1 MTAPEPIN
9 AERFLAGL
17 LGEVRSDKNG
27 GGTGGAGAPVAN
39 QRLVTRFGA
48 PGPRGTRGADASAP
62 DLRPQ
67 RPQPQGRTNGMQPIE
82 KTGLPPAPP
91 VPPQKERLGRRP
103 WPHRYAGHVA
113 ALAGDRAVAFVS
125 GEVLAATAHIRTAWD
140 WLADNDPP
148 VGTYTE
154 EECQERLSRAR
165 AALTAHG
172 VPPAIPLEA
181 LDRHHC
187 ARLRAEGALIALDAL
202 AERVAV
208 MREAPEYP
216 TLDAAFAAALED
228 VRGRYTHDKT

>member
-1 MTAPEPIN
+1 MTAPAPVLEVIRAATGQGVALSVTPDARLH
-9 AERFLAGL
+9 AEGPKEALERHLPTLRARKPEIIAAL
-17 LGEVRSDKNG
+17 KARHAH
-27 GGTGGAGAPVAN
+27 GAGP
-39 QRLVTRFGA
+39 T
-48 PGPRGTRGADASAP
+48 S
-62 DLRPQ
+62 
-67 RPQPQGRTNGMQPIE
+67 
-82 KTGLPPAPP
+82 
-91 VPPQKERLGRRP
+91 

-113 ALAGDRAVAFVS
+113 AIVGDRAVAFVS
-125 GEVLAATAHIRTAWD
+125 GEVLVATAHIRTAWD